1 MKLKKVKTTGVLL
14 GGALACSLLPQG
26 HIASAENVIEEPI
39 GINFS
44 CPYEGDVTSGTI
56 TFTNDNKNF
65 KANISDSINISQPSN
80 MNKIGDKYAAINLF
94 ANQYTSASYQTLL
107 LINENVN
114 VKVTDA
120 DKYALHTKGDSY
132 SYDTNTTYN
141 ANAILKINTED
152 DKNKKVTITGN
163 VLAEDNSAI
172 YLNLNTDESYLS
184 GKFEGSGKFTANDG
198 SDYISTLDLHNGAT
212 WYVPSNVTE
221 LDMVSEKQTLN
232 LNGGVLDF
240 YHTAPNT
247 SGSRTDNVTIKN
259 YKGSTLAGTTFV
271 VGSDISN
278 TNNNNT
284 TEIVLDTL
292 TSVSGEEYKLK
303 IEHDNA
309 LTNNGVLFSA
319 DNGKAIFK
327 LNANNQS
334 KVIAENYSNPG
345 ATIHTIKPVLAY
357 KKSENT
363 YYLVALIPNNIVSSI
378 NALDRIAPINI
389 EYNSD
394 YNYADR
400 VRFGTDAAPDNNQ
413 ADLSGKVNINVAA
426 NDNKD
431 AIKFF
436 ATTNGSTSY
445 NTNLN
450 LTNDVTVEQNNANN
464 YALHTKGQP
473 LAYAILSVNPN
484 KSKDNTIKVTGNV
497 FAEENSAI
505 HLYLN
510 NGASYFAGE
519 FDAKPSGLTN
529 ETSTFDLHENA
540 TWYVPSSVTTL
551 DMNNANLKLNLSG
564 GILDFAHTGPDKNM
578 SDRSDDDDVNISNYT
593 GNGGDTGLNNA
604 TFIIRGTTST
614 GENGTQIVFSDSIL
628 NKEETY
634 KLLLAYA
641 PDLTSQQI
649 LDALKN
655 GQVVFDL
662 TGLTNNHLATIIG
675 GLYNQ
680 NADGGLTSMQLE
692 TNVVKENENYIIKLT
707 PKYDSNDNVTT
718 SDGPAM
724 QMAKSAGVAA
734 QAMLAAARAD
744 NNDLMRRMG
753 DLRNNEGEAG
763 AWVRY
768 YSGES
773 DVKLGNKTKV
783 RYNAVQG
790 GYDKRFDLKDGRL
803 FAGIAIS
810 HTDSDFSFSEGAGD
824 ADTTLFGVYGSYVGN
839 KGHFADMIFKYGRMG
854 SDFATYSG
862 GDHYS
867 GSSSANMMSLAAEYG
882 YRLKLKGN
890 WYMEPQAE
898 LTYGY
903 VGGDDYTMT
912 MNGGTGAHVSAD
924 ASKSLIGRLG
934 ITLGR
939 KVDTSSVYAKL
950 SLCHEFDGDMD
961 LTATYGGTVK
971 PYHESLKDTWV
982 EYGLGFNTKVGPDVN
997 LYGELEKS
1005 TGSAIENKWRANVGL
1020 RYAF

>member
-1 MKLKKVKTTGVLL
+1 MHKKIFFIIKL
-14 GGALACSLLPQG
+14 
-26 HIASAENVIEEPI
+26 
-39 GINFS
+39 
-44 CPYEGDVTSGTI
+44 
-56 TFTNDNKNF
+56 
-65 KANISDSINISQPSN
+65 
-80 MNKIGDKYAAINLF
+80 
-94 ANQYTSASYQTLL
+94 
-107 LINENVN
+107 
-114 VKVTDA
+114 
-120 DKYALHTKGDSY
+120 
-132 SYDTNTTYN
+132 
-141 ANAILKINTED
+141 
-152 DKNKKVTITGN
+152 
-163 VLAEDNSAI
+163 
-172 YLNLNTDESYLS
+172 
-184 GKFEGSGKFTANDG
+184 
-198 SDYISTLDLHNGAT
+198 
-212 WYVPSNVTE
+212 
-221 LDMVSEKQTLN
+221 
-232 LNGGVLDF
+232 
-240 YHTAPNT
+240 
-247 SGSRTDNVTIKN
+247 
-259 YKGSTLAGTTFV
+259 
-271 VGSDISN
+271 
-278 TNNNNT
+278 
-284 TEIVLDTL
+284 
-292 TSVSGEEYKLK
+292 
-303 IEHDNA
+303 
-309 LTNNGVLFSA
+309 
-319 DNGKAIFK
+319 
-327 LNANNQS
+327 
-334 KVIAENYSNPG
+334 
-345 ATIHTIKPVLAY
+345 
-357 KKSENT
+357 
-363 YYLVALIPNNIVSSI
+363 
-378 NALDRIAPINI
+378 
-389 EYNSD
+389 
-394 YNYADR
+394 
-400 VRFGTDAAPDNNQ
+400 
-413 ADLSGKVNINVAA
+413 
-426 NDNKD
+426 
-431 AIKFF
+431 
-436 ATTNGSTSY
+436 
-445 NTNLN
+445 
-450 LTNDVTVEQNNANN
+450 
-464 YALHTKGQP
+464 
-473 LAYAILSVNPN
+473 
-484 KSKDNTIKVTGNV
+484 KSKDN
-497 FAEENSAI
+497 
-505 HLYLN
+505 
-510 NGASYFAGE
+510 
-519 FDAKPSGLTN
+519 
-529 ETSTFDLHENA
+529 
-540 TWYVPSSVTTL
+540 
-551 DMNNANLKLNLSG
+551 G
-564 GILDFAHTGPDKNM
+564 GG
-578 SDRSDDDDVNISNYT
+578 
-593 GNGGDTGLNNA
+593 
-604 TFIIRGTTST
+604 
-614 GENGTQIVFSDSIL
+614 
-628 NKEETY
+628 
-634 KLLLAYA
+634 
-641 PDLTSQQI
+641 
-649 LDALKN
+649 
-655 GQVVFDL
+655 
-662 TGLTNNHLATIIG
+662 
-675 GLYNQ
+675 
-680 NADGGLTSMQLE
+680 
-692 TNVVKENENYIIKLT
+692 
-707 PKYDSNDNVTT
+707 NVTT